1 MKLSVIIISYKSEKL
16 IRSILKVLPKN
27 FEIIIIENSLDVK
40 MKKNIEKKFKNTNV
54 IIPSKNLGYASAF
67 NLGYSRCKNKFV
79 LTLTPDVTL
88 NRKLISKIQK
98 ILKSFKNFTLIAPE
112 YKNQKIYKNYSP
124 ISDEKLK
131 FRKIKSIKIEEVKDI
146 DWCFCILNKS
156 KFKNNKVLDEN
167 YFLYFETMD
176 LCKKLYKKKHKM
188 YILKDLKFTH
198 LGTSSSEK
206 KFNLAIQLNRNWHF
220 SWSKFYY
227 FRKNFSYFFAL
238 KKVLPNIY
246 QSIVGIILSLIKL
259 NYDHIKLH
267 FYVLLGVL
275 NAIFLRKSYYRPEI
289 NE

>member
-1 MKLSVIIISYKSEKL
+1 M
-16 IRSILKVLPKN
+16 LKVFPKN

-40 MKKNIEKKFKNTNV
+40 MKKNIEKKYKNTNV

-67 NLGYSRCKNKFV
+67 NLGYSKCKNKFV
-79 LTLTPDVTL
+79 LTITPDVIV

-98 ILKSFKNFTLIAPE
+98 ILKSFKSFTLIAPE

-124 ISDEKLK
+124 LSDNKSK
-131 FRKIKSIKIEEVKDI
+131 FIKIKKVKIEEVKNI

-156 KFKNNKVLDEN
+156 KFKNNKVLNEN

-246 QSIVGIILSLIKL
+246 QSIKGLLISLLLFRLS
-259 NYDHIKLH
+259 HIKLH
-267 FYVLLGVL
+267 LSSLKG
-275 NAIFLRKSYYRPEI
+275 I
-289 NE
+289 

>member
-1 MKLSVIIISYKSEKL
+1 M
-16 IRSILKVLPKN
+16 LKILPKN
-27 FEIIIIENSLDVK
+27 FEVIVIENSLDVK

-54 IIPSKNLGYASAF
+54 IIPSKNLGYATAF

-79 LTLTPDVTL
+79 LTITPDVIL
-88 NRKLISKIQK
+88 NRQLISKIQK
-98 ILKSFKNFTLIAPE
+98 VLKSFKNFTLMAPE

-124 ISDEKLK
+124 ISDNKLK
-131 FRKIKSIKIEEVKDI
+131 FKKIKKIKIEEVKNI

-198 LGTSSSEK
+198 LGTSSTEK
-206 KFNLAIQLNRNWHF
+206 KFNLAIQINRNWHF

-227 FRKNFSYFFAL
+227 FSKNFNYFFAL

-246 QSIVGIILSLIKL
+246 QNIVGIILSIIKL

-267 FYVLLGVL
+267 FYGLLGVL